1 MGEYRDPEKE
11 NQKPGDEGWLSKL
24 AFWRSK
30 PEAPPP
36 GTRYRVRLAGQGQQ
50 TTVVVRNN
58 SDQPDDSAGAKQV
71 LDVLQ
76 QTIK

>member
-1 MGEYRDPEKE
+1 MVEYRDPEQE
-11 NQKPGDEGWLSKL
+11 NRKPGDDGWFAKL
-24 AFWRSK
+24 AFWRGK

-36 GTRYRVRLAGQGQQ
+36 GTRYRVRLAGQGRQ
-50 TTVVVRNN
+50 TTVVVRNS

-76 QTIK
+76 QTIR